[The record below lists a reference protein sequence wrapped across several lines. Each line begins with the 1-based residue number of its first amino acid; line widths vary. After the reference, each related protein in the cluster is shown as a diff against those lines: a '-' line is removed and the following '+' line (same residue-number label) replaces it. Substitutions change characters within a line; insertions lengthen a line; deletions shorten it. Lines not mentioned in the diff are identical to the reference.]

1 MYRYSRVAAAIM
13 AATLVAAVVAPAVIS
28 AQDTEEERF
37 RAIAVV
43 MGNVATGRNSSID
56 IVISRWTT
64 PEERE
69 ELLKVLMTG
78 DQDAFRK
85 ALAAQEMTGWLKL
98 PNTLRSQFHYA
109 WVRTQRE
116 DGSREIIMASDRII
130 PFVEA
135 WNRPRSFDYDI
146 SIIEMELDA
155 NNEGSGIAAVGIK
168 FKVEGNNLTIENFGT
183 QPVNLNAIR
192 RTN

>member
-1 MYRYSRVAAAIM
+1 MHKYSRVAAAVM
-13 AATLVAAVVAPAVIS
+13 AVTLIAAVVAPAVIA
-28 AQDTEEERF
+28 AQDTEERF

-69 ELLKVLMTG
+69 ELLEVLMTG

-98 PNTLRSQFHYA
+98 PNTLRSQLHYA
-109 WVRTQRE
+109 WVRSQRE
-116 DGSREIIMASDRII
+116 DGSREIIMATDRII

-146 SIIEMELDA
+146 SIIEMELDE
-155 NNEGSGIAAVGIK
+155 NNEGSGIAAVGVK
-168 FKVEGNNLTIENFGT
+168 FLVDGNNLTIENFGT
-183 QPVNLNAIR
+183 QPVNLNRIR

>member
-1 MYRYSRVAAAIM
+1 MPKNYRPAVAGVIVV
-13 AATLVAAVVAPAVIS
+13 LVAAIVAPAIIA
-28 AQDTEEERF
+28 AQDSEERF

-69 ELLKVLMTG
+69 ALLEVLMTG
-78 DQDAFRK
+78 DQNAFRQ
-85 ALAAQEMTGWLKL
+85 ALTKQEMTGWMRL
-98 PNTLRSQFHYA
+98 PDTLRQEFRYA
-109 WVRTQRE
+109 WVRSQRE
-116 DGSREIIMASDRII
+116 DGSREIIIATDRII

-146 SIIEMELDA
+146 TLIEMELDE
-155 NNEGSGIAAVGIK
+155 NNEGSGIAAVGVK

-183 QPVNLNAIR
+183 QPVNLNRIR
-192 RTN
+192 KTN

>member
-1 MYRYSRVAAAIM
+1 MPKYYRPAVAGVIVV
-13 AATLVAAVVAPAVIS
+13 LVAAIVAPAIIA
-28 AQDTEEERF
+28 AQDSEERF

-69 ELLKVLMTG
+69 ALLEVLMTG
-78 DQDAFRK
+78 DQNAFRQ
-85 ALAAQEMTGWLKL
+85 ALTKQEMTGWMRL
-98 PNTLRSQFHYA
+98 PDTLRQEFRYA
-109 WVRTQRE
+109 WVRSQRE
-116 DGSREIIMASDRII
+116 DGSREIIIATDRII

-146 SIIEMELDA
+146 TLIEIELDE
-155 NNEGSGIAAVGIK
+155 NNEGSGIAAVGVK

-192 RTN
+192 KTN

>member
-1 MYRYSRVAAAIM
+1 MYKYSRVAAVVM
-13 AATLVAAVVAPAVIS
+13 AVTLIAAVVAPAVIS

-43 MGNVATGRNSSID
+43 MGNVATGRNSNID

-69 ELLKVLMTG
+69 GLLEILMQG
-78 DQDAFRK
+78 DQDAFRQ
-85 ALAAQEMTGWLKL
+85 ALTKQEMTGWMRL
-98 PNTLRSQFHYA
+98 PNTLRQEFRYA
-109 WVRTQRE
+109 WVRTQKE
-116 DGSREIIMASDRII
+116 DGGREIIIATDRII

-155 NNEGSGIAAVGIK
+155 NNEGSGIAAVGVK

-183 QPVNLNAIR
+183 QPVNLNRIR

>member
-1 MYRYSRVAAAIM
+1 MHKYSRVAAALM
-13 AATLVAAVVAPAVIS
+13 AVTLIAAVVAPAIIA
-28 AQDTEEERF
+28 AQDGEERF

-43 MGNVATGRNSSID
+43 MGNVGTGRNSYVD
-56 IVISRWTT
+56 IVITRWTT
-64 PEERE
+64 PEQRQ
-69 ELLKVLMTG
+69 ELLEVLMAG
-78 DQDAFRK
+78 DQDAFRQ
-85 ALAAQEMTGWLKL
+85 ALTQQEMTGWLRF
-98 PNTLRSQFHYA
+98 PSRTRHEFRYA
-109 WVRTQRE
+109 WVRAQRE
-116 DGSREIIMASDRII
+116 DGSREIILATDRII

-146 SIIEMELDA
+146 TLIEMELDE

-192 RTN
+192 KTN

>member
-1 MYRYSRVAAAIM
+1 MPKYYRPAVAGVIVV
-13 AATLVAAVVAPAVIS
+13 LVAAIVAPAIIA
-28 AQDTEEERF
+28 AQDSEERF

-69 ELLKVLMTG
+69 ALLEVLMTG
-78 DQDAFRK
+78 DQNAFRQ
-85 ALAAQEMTGWLKL
+85 ALTRQEMTGWMRL
-98 PNTLRSQFHYA
+98 PDTLRQEFRYA
-109 WVRTQRE
+109 WVRSQRE
-116 DGSREIIMASDRII
+116 DGSREIIIATDRII

-146 SIIEMELDA
+146 SLIELELDA
-155 NNEGSGIAAVGIK
+155 NNEGSGMAAVGVK
-168 FKVEGNNLTIENFGT
+168 FKVDGNHLTLENFGT

-192 RTN
+192 KTN

>member
-1 MYRYSRVAAAIM
+1 MSKYYRPAVAGVIVV
-13 AATLVAAVVAPAVIS
+13 LVAAIVAPAIIG
-28 AQDTEEERF
+28 AQDSEERF

-69 ELLKVLMTG
+69 ALLEVLMTG
-78 DQDAFRK
+78 DQNAFRQ
-85 ALAAQEMTGWLKL
+85 ALTKQEMTGWMRL
-98 PNTLRSQFHYA
+98 PDTLRQEFRYA
-109 WVRTQRE
+109 WVGSQRE
-116 DGSREIIMASDRII
+116 DGSREIIIATDRII

-146 SIIEMELDA
+146 TLIEMELDE
-155 NNEGSGIAAVGIK
+155 NNEGSGIAAVGVK

-192 RTN
+192 KTN

>member
-1 MYRYSRVAAAIM
+1 MHKYSRVAAALM
-13 AATLVAAVVAPAVIS
+13 AVTLIATVLVPAVIS

-43 MGNVATGRNSSID
+43 MGNVATGRNSNID
-56 IVISRWTT
+56 IVITRWTT

-69 ELLKVLMTG
+69 ALLTVLMTE
-78 DQDAFRK
+78 DQNKFRE
-85 ALAAQEMTGWLKL
+85 ALTKQEMTGWMRL
-98 PNTLRSQFHYA
+98 PNTLRQEFRYC
-109 WVRTQRE
+109 WVRSQRD
-116 DGSREIIMASDRII
+116 DGSREIIIATDRII

-135 WNRPRSFDYDI
+135 WNQPRSFDYDI
-146 SIIEMELDA
+146 TLIEMELDE

-168 FKVEGNNLTIENFGT
+168 FKVDGNNLTIENFGT
-183 QPVNLNAIR
+183 QPVNLNRIR

>member
-1 MYRYSRVAAAIM
+1 MYKYSRVAAAIM

-28 AQDTEEERF
+28 AQDTEEERY